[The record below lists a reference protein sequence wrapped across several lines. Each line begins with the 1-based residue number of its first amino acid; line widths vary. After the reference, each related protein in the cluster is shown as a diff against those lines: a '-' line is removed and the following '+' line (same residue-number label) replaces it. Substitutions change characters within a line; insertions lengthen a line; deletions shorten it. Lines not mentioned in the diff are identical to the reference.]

1 MLSEQCQTLLITTNY
16 QIYKENKMKA
26 IVWSKD
32 SCSFCTQAKA
42 LLESRGIEYEER
54 NVSQN
59 WTREQLLEAVP
70 NARTVPQIFLDE
82 ELVGGFNELRQRLT

>member
-1 MLSEQCQTLLITTNY
+1 LL
-16 QIYKENKMKA
+16 K
-26 IVWSKD
+26 
-32 SCSFCTQAKA
+32 
-42 LLESRGIEYEER
+42 SRNIEFEER
-54 NVSQN
+54 NVSQD